1 MLATATRAQHEVML
15 FAAIGLTIGGLDEL
29 AIDIAYIVRSVWRRV
44 AVYTR
49 HDVMTMETLPLAEQ
63 PGRMAVF
70 VPAWHEADVIG
81 AMLWTA
87 LQKWGDGTYRIFVGT
102 YPNDVETIAQVE
114 RLAAHDPRIVLVV
127 NTRNGPT
134 TKADC
139 LNTLWAEMLRD
150 EVVAGAK
157 FKAIVLHDAED
168 VVHPDELRLLDRMID
183 RFDLVQLPVVPLR
196 SQQSQWVSGHYGDE
210 FAESHG
216 KYLVIREALGA
227 AVPSAGVGC
236 AIRRDALAALAE
248 HQGGRPF
255 DAQSLTEDYELG
267 LRLSERGC
275 RGVFVRMNDAQGQP
289 VCSRGHFPETL
300 GDAVRQKARWTV
312 GISLSGWDRLGW
324 HGGPVERWMRLRDRG
339 AALSA
344 LVLFAAY
351 LGCLGWAAIWLVT
364 LLGGP
369 PVPAVP
375 PLLARLL
382 AFTSLLMLWRLA
394 VRAWFVGRAYGWRQA
409 LLSVPRTFVANL
421 IAILAARRALSA
433 YIRLLRGA
441 PLTWDKT
448 QHRFP
453 DPASSE
459 AG

>member
-1 MLATATRAQHEVML
+1 MLAAAVGAQHEVML

-29 AIDIAYIVRSVWRRV
+29 AIDIAYIVRSVWRRI
-44 AVYTR
+44 AVYSR
-49 HDVMTMETLPLAEQ
+49 HEVMTTATLPLPEK

-81 AMLWTA
+81 PMLWTA
-87 LQKWGDGTYRIFVGT
+87 LQKWGEGTYRIFVGT
-102 YPNDVETIAQVE
+102 YPNDAETIARVAA
-114 RLAAHDPRIVLVV
+114 LAEHDPRIILVV
-127 NTRNGPT
+127 NTRDGPT

-139 LNTLWAEMLRD
+139 LNALWAAMLR
-150 EVVAGAK
+150 EEIAEGAD

-183 RFDLVQLPVVPLR
+183 RFDLVQIPVVPLR

-216 KYLVIREALGA
+216 KYLVVREALGA

-248 HQGGRPF
+248 YQGGHPF

-275 RGVFVRMNDAQGQP
+275 RGVFVRMNDANGQP

-300 GDAVRQKARWTV
+300 TDAVRQKARWTV

-324 HGGPVERWMRLRDRG
+324 AGGPVERWMRLRDRA

-351 LGCLGWAAIWLVT
+351 LGGVGWAAIWSIQ
-364 LLGGP
+364 LLGDLP
-369 PVPAVP
+369 ITPVP
-375 PLLARLL
+375 PLLTRLL
-382 AFTSLLMLWRLA
+382 AFTSLLMAWRLA
-394 VRAWFVGRAYGWRQA
+394 VRAWFIGRAYGWRQA
-409 LLSVPRTFVANL
+409 LLSVPRTLVANL
-421 IAILAARRALSA
+421 IAIMAARRALGA

-448 QHRFP
+448 RHRFP
-453 DPASSE
+453 DVSPSE
-459 AG
+459 AH